1 MQSYLTGDVSSTALT
16 EGQQVAQSRLEIVQE
31 EHAEKFNQARADFD
45 ARIATLVRL
54 NDANASIA
62 KHKFE
67 EDMAAAQAQY
77 QQQLVAYQQQQQ
89 QYQQQLAAYQQQQG
103 GAGAQA
109 GAAGYGAAQRPGSY
123 GGQQRAAPY

>member
-67 EDMAAAQAQY
+67 EDMAAAQEHIERRIAAVTEQKDE
-77 QQQLVAYQQQQQ
+77 QLLEVEEVRRVRF
-89 QYQQQLAAYQQQQG
+89 QLHCAMLD
-103 GAGAQA
+103 
-109 GAAGYGAAQRPGSY
+109 
-123 GGQQRAAPY
+123 

>member
-1 MQSYLTGDVSSTALT
+1 MHVLLMPSYLTGNVSSTALT

-67 EDMAAAQAQY
+67 EDAQDHIERQIAAVAEQKDE
-77 QQQLVAYQQQQQ
+77 QLLEAEEV
-89 QYQQQLAAYQQQQG
+89 
-103 GAGAQA
+103 
-109 GAAGYGAAQRPGSY
+109 RP
-123 GGQQRAAPY
+123 